1 MSAAP
6 HGALQQKDAEQLVR
20 LFNVLFN
27 SALLYGGVHPTTLKS
42 VLPFFETLTRVL
54 TAVASVSFVVDRE
67 SLFVE
72 EWPVDKVVNARRMLQ
87 QFEKSGVVSVTFER
101 DVSHNA
107 VEKFVEHAGNSA
119 TVTRVDV
126 LQRLL
131 QQPPCRGIKLNYVR
145 YGKITDDQTIVGKG
159 EATSFSDASVTYE
172 NPAET
177 AGSIQQIEEV
187 LSLAHL
193 FEHPEQ
199 SAADFARLALDP
211 RSADGAARSLSELRK
226 SINFDN
232 APSADLLLNAVYE
245 LKIDLA
251 DAIAVQRETGRLIAS
266 TSPVVE
272 EMDRLTCDVIVK
284 LVREEYGGGEV
295 SLRRL
300 AQIIRRMLPDINDL
314 KRLLPYLKPALIDA
328 GMSISEY
335 LQLIR
340 TLNVEL
346 ESEAL
351 AGTLQDAASGIGASV
366 SELVQAI
373 RSQPD
378 DAARLLVMA
387 SEIRKGTREDDAQ
400 LSSMLT
406 EYIEK
411 VSTSMALE
419 SHELDTKG
427 NTTVLKQMLEKLE
440 KQLLDSLRKY
450 GVEEPVLNGV
460 GNMLA
465 QRFDT
470 VFDKAAGQWIKS
482 ELGAEPHL
490 KPHELSERL
499 AHLLGEQTQ
508 LDRLNKPIVEALAV
522 SGLGAGQ
529 VDELLKTLKADLLK
543 GKSVVLPPGIL
554 SENNIQFLLERE
566 IKQQRRYKTP
576 FSSIMV
582 TLEGLFA
589 DTNARRASGDEEN
602 ALLVKVFSVVKH
614 SLRDIDLIGS
624 LGAKE
629 NRAVLALLA
638 MTDAAGSEV
647 VRRRLVTIMD
657 GLIVKINNVETRII
671 VAVSA
676 SASSLSDKHDLKSY
690 LAMAR
695 RNHES
700 VVHGIVEK
708 YRL

>member
-1 MSAAP
+1 MSIAP

-42 VLPFFETLTRVL
+42 VSPFFDALTRVL

-72 EWPVDKVVNARRMLQ
+72 EWPVDKIVNARRMLQ
-87 QFEKSGVVSVTFER
+87 QFEKAGIVSVTFER
-101 DVSHNA
+101 DVSHTA
-107 VEKFVEHAGNSA
+107 VEKFVEHAGNSTA
-119 TVTRVDV
+119 VTPVDT

-131 QQPPCRGIKLNYVR
+131 QQAPCRGMKLNYVR
-145 YGKITDDQTIVGKG
+145 YGKITDDQAVVGKN
-159 EATSFSDASVTYE
+159 EATSLPNTSVTYE
-172 NPAET
+172 NSAE
-177 AGSIQQIEEV
+177 AAKSIQQIEEV
-187 LSLAHL
+187 LSLARL
-193 FEHPEQ
+193 FEHPEK
-199 SAADFARLALDP
+199 SAADFSRLALDP
-211 RSADGAARSLSELRK
+211 CLADSAARSLSELRK
-226 SINFDN
+226 SINLDN
-232 APSADLLLNAVYE
+232 APSMDLLLNAVYE
-245 LKIDLA
+245 LKIDLSE
-251 DAIAVQRETGRLIAS
+251 AIAVQRETGKLMAS
-266 TSPVVE
+266 TDPVVE

-314 KRLLPYLKPALIDA
+314 KRLLPHLKPALIDA

-335 LQLIR
+335 LQLVR

-351 AGTLQDAASGIGASV
+351 AGTLQDAALEIGASV
-366 SELVQAI
+366 EELVQAI

-400 LSSMLT
+400 LSSMLA

-419 SHELDTKG
+419 SHELNTKS

-465 QRFDT
+465 QRFDS
-470 VFDKAAGQWIKS
+470 VFDNAAGQWIKS
-482 ELGAEPHL
+482 ELGTDPHL
-490 KPHELSERL
+490 TPRELSERL
-499 AHLLGEQTQ
+499 TQMVGGQTQ
-508 LDRLNKPIVEALAV
+508 LDRLNKPIAEALAAT
-522 SGLGAGQ
+522 GFEAGQ
-529 VDELLKTLKADLLK
+529 VDDLLKMLKTGLLK
-543 GKSVVLPPGIL
+543 GKAFVPPPGIL

-582 TLEGLFA
+582 TLEGLFSG
-589 DTNARRASGDEEN
+589 TNARRAYDNEEN
-602 ALLVKVFSVVKH
+602 ALSLKVFSVVKH

-629 NRAVLALLA
+629 NRAVFALLA
-638 MTDAAGSEV
+638 MTDGAGSEV
-647 VRRRLVTIMD
+647 VRRRLIAIMD
-657 GLIVKINNVETRII
+657 GLIVKIENVEIKVI

-676 SASSLSDKHDLKSY
+676 SASSFSDKYDLKSY

-700 VVHGIVEK
+700 VVRGIVEK
-708 YRL
+708 YHL